1 MLNITNIE
9 EQLIAKAT
17 MEKNTQLWK
26 DIEKVG
32 GVEAYIQNELALRN
46 ITARPRQSILKMSPT
61 ELEGY
66 IADRAAEEKVRN
78 ELKHGIWEAYKSTH
92 LVELGEGIFWQDA
105 VGVDFFDPYK
115 RLERLEDNALPKI
128 ETVAELIKCLSTVVP
143 NMNYPLLRWYCYHRD
158 VAETVHY
165 HQFSFP
171 KKSGGTRQIWA
182 PLPNMKAMQKW
193 ILENILD
200 RVPTHDAAHGF
211 IRNRSIVSNASV
223 HTNSSVVLNMDV
235 KDFFPTLTF
244 PRVKGIFRAIGYLE
258 GIATLLALIC
268 TEAPRVTRKIKGK
281 DGGDSFVH
289 IATGPRCLPQGSPA
303 SPMLTNIACLR
314 LDRRLSGL
322 AKKYGFRYTRYAD
335 DLTFSFPEG
344 SRSMEPQHLI
354 AYVSQIVKDEG
365 FRVHP
370 DKTSIQG
377 KGKRQEVTGL
387 VVNNEGHPRV
397 NREVRRMLKAAI
409 HNQEQGKSFHEDENL
424 EVLLGYASYIF
435 SADPIEGRE
444 KIEQLLRLVESMP
457 EE

>member
-9 EQLIAKAT
+9 EQLRAKAS
-17 MEKNTQLWK
+17 MEQNRKLWEE
-26 DIEKVG
+26 IEQNG
-32 GVEAYIQNELALRN
+32 GVEIYIQKALAVRN
-46 ITARPRQSILKMSPT
+46 ITVRPRQSILKMSPK
-61 ELEGY
+61 ELESY
-66 IADRAAEEKVRN
+66 VADREAEDKVRR
-78 ELKHGIWEAYKSTH
+78 ELMPGIWEAYKSTH
-92 LVELGEGIFWQDA
+92 VVELGDGVFWQDT

-115 RLERLEDNALPKI
+115 RSERIEDNALPKI
-128 ETVAELIKCLSTVVP
+128 ETVGELIKCFSTVVP
-143 NMNYPLLRWYCYHRD
+143 DMNYPLLRWYCYHRN

-193 ILENILD
+193 ILENILE
-200 RVPTHDAAHGF
+200 RIPTHDAAHGF
-211 IRNRSIVSNASV
+211 IRNRSIVSNASA
-223 HTNSSVVLNMDV
+223 HTNSSVVINMDL

-258 GIATLLALIC
+258 GIATLFALIC
-268 TEAPRVTRKIKGK
+268 TEAPRVTRKIKNSYGT
-281 DGGDSFVH
+281 DSFVH

-322 AKKYGFRYTRYAD
+322 ANKYGFRYTRYAD

-344 SRSMEPQHLI
+344 TRSIEPDHLI
-354 AYVSQIVKDEG
+354 TCVSQIVKAEG
-365 FRVHP
+365 FQIHP

-387 VVNNEGHPRV
+387 VVNGDGHPRV
-397 NREVRRMLKAAI
+397 SREVRRMLKAAI
-409 HNQEQGKSFHEDENL
+409 HNQEQGKSFHEDESV

-435 SADPIEGRE
+435 SANPTEGRE
-444 KIEQLLRLVESMP
+444 KIEKLLRLVEPIP